1 MHTTTDMTA
10 TFTADEC
17 VGMTV
22 NQYLFELRLTKT
34 QLGKILGVPQP
45 SVSKRIAGQVAWSAQ
60 DLILAADWLGVAL
73 TDLAPVRNDEHGWLP
88 APFVP
93 GKAKGPIM
101 DDRTFAST
109 PSGTR
114 TLDPQIKS
122 LLL

>member
-1 MHTTTDMTA
+1 MTA

-93 GKAKGPIM
+93 GKAKGPVTN
-101 DDRTFAST
+101 DRALAGT